1 MNTTELC
8 FLSAVELGRLI
19 GTKKVSP
26 VEVVQAHLERIEATE
41 PTLNSFI
48 TRPGEEVLEAARQAE
63 SEIVAG
69 GYRGVLHG
77 VPVGLKDLYHVAG
90 MPNTS
95 GSRIFEDFVPDH
107 DGASAASLKEA
118 GAILMGKLNLHQ
130 FAFGPT
136 GLNADYGHMHNPWDT
151 DRMAGGSSG
160 GSGSAAAAG
169 QCAITLGTDT
179 GGSIRIPSALCGL
192 AGLKPTYGRVSRYG
206 LTSLSWSL
214 DHPGPMARTVE
225 DCAAALQVLAGY
237 DPRDP
242 ASAQEPVPNYMDSLS
257 EDLTGLKVGV
267 PREYF
272 EVPLDAEVAKL
283 VRTALKTLEDLGAE
297 GRGSGLAHVSPV
309 RRHFQDYSLRRSGG
323 VSSGS
328 CYCDG
333 GRNTTLRCG
342 GGSSRVCSSV
352 GRTICGR
359 CGTGGSIPR
368 RRGSCSSRWT
378 CWRARWSRWL
388 RRPLRRSLFQV
399 NGESVG
405 VIPALTQYTRPFN
418 LDRLSGADCSLWLL
432 RRLAGGL
439 AVGGAPLRGGHGVAG
454 GICLPTS
461 DGVAQAQAAHL
472 GTG

>member
-1 MNTTELC
+1 MDATELC
-8 FLSAVELGRLI
+8 FLSAVELGSLI
-19 GTKKVSP
+19 GAKKISP

-41 PTLNSFI
+41 PVLNSFI
-48 TRPGEEVLEAARQAE
+48 TRPGEEALEAARKAE
-63 SEIVAG
+63 SEIEAG

-77 VPVGLKDLYHVAG
+77 VPVGLKDLYYVEG
-90 MPNTS
+90 VPNTA
-95 GSRIFEDFVPDH
+95 GSRIFDDFVPDH
-107 DGASAASLKEA
+107 DGAVAARLKEA
-118 GAILMGKLNLHQ
+118 GAILMGKLNMHQ

-136 GLNADYGHMHNPWDT
+136 GLNADYGHMHNPWDP

-206 LTSLSWSL
+206 LVSLSWSL

-242 ASAQEPVPNYMDSLS
+242 ASAQEPVPDYMESLS

-272 EVPLDAEVAKL
+272 EVPVDAEVEKL
-283 VRTALKTLEDLGAE
+283 VRAALNTLESLGAQVVE
-297 GRGSGLAHVSPV
+297 VAWPMYHRSADISKIILYAEAAAYHRELLLRRGEEYDPSVRWRFESGLFISGPDYLRALRHRREYTESTRELFQQVDLLAGPMEPV
-309 RRHFQDYSLRRSGG
+309 VAPL
-323 VSSGS
+323 
-328 CYCDG
+328 
-333 GRNTTLRCG
+333 
-342 GGSSRVCSSV
+342 
-352 GRTICGR
+352 IEEE
-359 CGTGGSIPR
+359 SI
-368 RRGSCSSRWT
+368 
-378 CWRARWSRWL
+378 
-388 RRPLRRSLFQV
+388 QV

-418 LDRLSGADCSLWLL
+418 LTGYPALTVPCGF
-432 RRLAGGL
+432 
-439 AVGGAPLRGGHGVAG
+439 
-454 GICLPTS
+454 S
-461 DGVAQAQAAHL
+461 DGLPVGLQLAARPFDEATALRAGYAYQQATEWHKRRPPL
-472 GTG
+472 

>member
-1 MNTTELC
+1 MDATELC

-19 GTKKVSP
+19 ESRQVSP

-41 PTLNSFI
+41 ATLNSFI
-48 TRPGEEVLEAARQAE
+48 TRPGEESLEAARRAE
-63 SEIVAG
+63 TEIAAG
-69 GYRGVLHG
+69 EYRGVLHG
-77 VPVGLKDLYHVAG
+77 VPVGLKDLYYVKG

-95 GSRIFEDFVPDH
+95 GSRIFDDFVPDY

-136 GLNADYGHMHNPWDT
+136 GHNADYGHMHNPWDVE
-151 DRMAGGSSG
+151 RVAGGSSG

-206 LTSLSWSL
+206 LVSLSWSL

-242 ASAQEPVPNYMDSLS
+242 ASEDEPVPDYMEALS
-257 EDLTGLKVGV
+257 EDLTGLRVGV

-272 EVPLDAEVAKL
+272 EVPVDAEVERLTRA
-283 VRTALKTLEDLGAE
+283 ALETLAGLGAE
-297 GRGSGLAHVSPV
+297 VVEVSWPMYHRSADISKIILYAEAAAYHRELLVRRGKEYDPSVRWRFESGLFISGPDYLRALRHRREYTESARELFESVDILAGPMEPV
-309 RRHFQDYSLRRSGG
+309 VAPPIEAD
-323 VSSGS
+323 
-328 CYCDG
+328 
-333 GRNTTLRCG
+333 
-342 GGSSRVCSSV
+342 
-352 GRTICGR
+352 
-359 CGTGGSIPR
+359 SIE
-368 RRGSCSSRWT
+368 
-378 CWRARWSRWL
+378 
-388 RRPLRRSLFQV
+388 V

-418 LDRLSGADCSLWLL
+418 LTGYPALTVPCGFSQGMPVGLQLAARPFEEGTAL
-432 RRLAGGL
+432 RAGY
-439 AVGGAPLRGGHGVAG
+439 AYQQATEWHKRRPGV
-454 GICLPTS
+454 
-461 DGVAQAQAAHL
+461 
-472 GTG
+472 

>member
-1 MNTTELC
+1 MNVTELC
-8 FLSAVELGRLI
+8 FLSATELGRLI

-48 TRPGEEVLEAARQAE
+48 TRPGEEALEAARQAE
-63 SEIVAG
+63 SEIAAG

-225 DCAAALQVLAGY
+225 DCAVALQALAGF

-242 ASAQEPVPNYMDSLS
+242 ASAQEPVPDYTESLS
-257 EDLTGLKVGV
+257 EGLSGLKVGV

-272 EVPLDAEVAKL
+272 EVPVDAEVEKL
-283 VRTALKTLEDLGAE
+283 VRTALKVIEELGAQVVE
-297 GRGSGLAHVSPV
+297 VAWPMYHRSADISKIILYAEAAAYHRELLLRRGEEYDPTVRWRFESGLFISGPDYLRALRH
-309 RRHFQDYSLRRSGG
+309 RREYTEATRE
-323 VSSGS
+323 
-328 CYCDG
+328 
-333 GRNTTLRCG
+333 
-342 GGSSRVCSSV
+342 
-352 GRTICGR
+352 
-359 CGTGGSIPR
+359 
-368 RRGSCSSRWT
+368 
-378 CWRARWSRWL
+378 
-388 RRPLRRSLFQV
+388 LFQQVDLLAGPMEPVVAPPIEAESILV

-418 LDRLSGADCSLWLL
+418 LTGYPALTVPCGFSEGLPVGLQLAARPFEEGTAL
-432 RRLAGGL
+432 RAGY
-439 AVGGAPLRGGHGVAG
+439 AYQ
-454 GICLPTS
+454 
-461 DGVAQAQAAHL
+461 QATDWHKRRPPI
-472 GTG
+472 

>member
-1 MNTTELC
+1 MGATELC

-19 GTKKVSP
+19 GARQISP

-48 TRPGEEVLEAARQAE
+48 TRPGEEALEAARQAE
-63 SEIVAG
+63 SEMASG
-69 GYRGVLHG
+69 NHRGPLHG
-77 VPVGLKDLYHVAG
+77 VPVGLKDLYYVKG

-95 GSRIFEDFVPDH
+95 GSRIFDDFVPNH

-136 GLNADYGHMHNPWDT
+136 GLNADYGHMHNPWAP
-151 DRMAGGSSG
+151 DRIAGGSSG

-206 LTSLSWSL
+206 LVSLSWSL

-242 ASAQEPVPNYMDSLS
+242 ASADEPVPDYMDALT
-257 EDLTGLKVGV
+257 EDLTGLKIGV

-272 EVPLDAEVAKL
+272 EVPVDAEVERLTRA
-283 VRTALKTLEDLGAE
+283 AIQTLEDLGAHVVE
-297 GRGSGLAHVSPV
+297 VDWPMYHHSADISKIVLYAEAAAYHRDLLLRRGEEYDPSVRWRFESGLFISGPDYLRALRHRREYTQDTRELFDHVDLLAGPMEPV
-309 RRHFQDYSLRRSGG
+309 
-323 VSSGS
+323 VAPPIEAE
-328 CYCDG
+328 
-333 GRNTTLRCG
+333 
-342 GGSSRVCSSV
+342 SV
-352 GRTICGR
+352 
-359 CGTGGSIPR
+359 
-368 RRGSCSSRWT
+368 
-378 CWRARWSRWL
+378 L
-388 RRPLRRSLFQV
+388 V
-399 NGESVG
+399 NGEAVG

-418 LDRLSGADCSLWLL
+418 LTGFPALTVPCGFSEGLPVGLQLAARPFDEATALKAGHAYQQATDWHK
-432 RRLAGGL
+432 RR
-439 AVGGAPLRGGHGVAG
+439 PP
-454 GICLPTS
+454 I
-461 DGVAQAQAAHL
+461 
-472 GTG
+472 